1 MKKKGNTIWKKLLI
15 LSILFLLLLS
25 SVQAADSKFFRRD
38 DESEVTTLFYREV
51 SKNNALIAE
60 KANEL
65 VVVHNNEIVTLKNV
79 DNLEV
84 KKAKLL
90 AGEAK
95 PLVELE
101 KIRNPKLT
109 KSEQFIVQVKK
120 NHNLSYKK
128 KIIESDNFD
137 FIVVES
143 NDLTSY
149 LNNYEVIK
157 IGDPKN
163 LENLVEYTKNEF
175 KAESEEM
182 IRKMELKKNVFD
194 VIEIPRLI
202 EYMEEEEWDTQ
213 PGQASW
219 YQQFITPTD
228 SEIQRTSNLIS
239 TPQEAYSLAVNWLW
253 VSDQALHNKVEKW
266 LFPNEFLA
274 NTPTYPRNP
283 APGRVVSDCSEQAN
297 TLVSILRAKGVPAE
311 DVRVVLGK
319 VNFQGTI
326 GGHSWV
332 EIKENGRWMVLDPT
346 CGPYYDEENKI
357 VRNRNGIS
365 YRYWKYHPYPVEEI
379 WVYYNDVYFTDE
391 NEEVALGW
399 STHYDVF
406 TEADLYAGI
415 IVQGL
420 YSYDP
425 IIIYVGITII
435 AIVSL
440 IFVQQ
445 IKRKGSKKR

>member
-1 MKKKGNTIWKKLLI
+1 MKKERSIIWKKLLI
-15 LSILFLLLLS
+15 LSILFLFLLS
-25 SVQAADSKFFRRD
+25 SVQAVDSNISHKD
-38 DESEVTTLFYREV
+38 DESGVIMLSNKEV
-51 SKNNALIAE
+51 SINDALVTE

-90 AGEAK
+90 AEEAK

-101 KIRNPKLT
+101 KIRSPKLS

-120 NHNLSYKK
+120 NHDLQYKK

-143 NDLTSY
+143 SDLTSY
-149 LNNYEVIK
+149 LNNKYVIK
-157 IGDPKN
+157 IGDPEN
-163 LENLVEYTKNEF
+163 LENLVEYSKNEF

-213 PGQASW
+213 PGQAAW
-219 YQQFITPTD
+219 YQHFVTPD
-228 SEIQRTSNLIS
+228 ASEIQKISNSIS
-239 TPQEAYSLAVNWLW
+239 THQEAYSLVVNWLW
-253 VSDQALHNKVEKW
+253 VSDPTLHKKAEKW

-274 NTPTYPRNP
+274 NTPSYSSNP
-283 APGRVVSDCSEQAN
+283 VPGGVVSDCSEQAN

-326 GGHSWV
+326 GGHAWV
-332 EIKENGRWMVLDPT
+332 EIKEDGRWMVLDPT
-346 CGPYYDEENKI
+346 CGPYYDDENK
-357 VRNRNGIS
+357 VVKNRNGVN
-365 YRYWKYHPYPVEEI
+365 YNYWKYHPYPVEEI
-379 WVYYNDVYFTDE
+379 WVYYNDKYFTDE
-391 NEEVALGW
+391 NEEVASGW

-415 IVQGL
+415 ISQEL

-425 IIIYVGITII
+425 LIMFIGITII

-440 IFVQQ
+440 IFVQHT
-445 IKRKGSKKR
+445 KRKGSNKR